1 MTLPLEPQVLSL
13 APFAVKRSIVI
24 LPLAF
29 EPPATR
35 ILPSGAS
42 AVAALRCGATLLVW
56 TSPAVPKVVSSSP
69 VWVTARRKTRSDA
82 FLSSP
87 AKTIRPFDWTSG
99 ASTAW

>member
-1 MTLPLEPQVLSL
+1 MTLPLVPQVVSL

-24 LPLAF
+24 LPFEF

-42 AVAALRCGATLLVW
+42 AVAAFRCGATEFVW
-56 TSPAVPKVVSSSP
+56 TSPAVPKVVSSAP
-69 VWVTARRKTRSDA
+69 VWVTACRNTRSDA
-82 FLSSP
+82 FFRSP
-87 AKTIRPFDWTSG
+87 ANTIRPLAWTIG